1 MNVHI
6 MMEHLKISCKIGRS
20 FHKLSRK
27 STGKWKKWTLNLKG
41 HQAFEKNIQTVKL
54 RQRVQSEQNFE
65 SIL

>member
-6 MMEHLKISCKIGRS
+6 IIEHLKISSKISRS

-27 STGKWKKWTLNLKG
+27 TDGKWKKWTLNLKP
-41 HQAFEKNIQTVKL
+41 HQIFEQNIQTVAL
-54 RQRVQSEQNFE
+54 RQRVQYELAFE